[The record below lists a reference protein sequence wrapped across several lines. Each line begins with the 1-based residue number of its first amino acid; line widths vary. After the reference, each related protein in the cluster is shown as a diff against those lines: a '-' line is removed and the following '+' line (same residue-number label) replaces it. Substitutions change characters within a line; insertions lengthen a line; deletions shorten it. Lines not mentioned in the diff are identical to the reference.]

1 MTSSPLQK
9 TDLRRSLIKFS
20 STLTGLI
27 AVVGI
32 MSLFSIWSMNR
43 AHIKVDIE
51 IEKNRYLT
59 EEGLLAQIDFK
70 VQVQEWKNILLRG
83 SDESARSKYLYAFED
98 REAGVEKHLTN
109 LAGKADEINLNDY
122 RNRAKELIEQHRKLT
137 IVYRKAL
144 ASVPNLGP
152 AQAHKVDSQVLGIDR
167 DLEANISELCQS
179 LSTFSKTRSETLVKQ
194 LDERYRS
201 LRTVLLIVISFS
213 LVATMISLYSA
224 LRSASD

>member
-59 EEGLLAQIDFK
+59 EEGFLAQIDFK

-122 RNRAKELIEQHRKLT
+122 RNRAKELIEQHRKLN

-224 LRSASD
+224 LRSARD

>member
-59 EEGLLAQIDFK
+59 EEGFLAQIEFK

-83 SDESARSKYLYAFED
+83 SDEAARSKYLNAFED

-109 LAGKADEINLNDY
+109 LAGKADDINLNDY
-122 RNRAKELIEQHRKLT
+122 HNRAKDLIEQHRKLT

-144 ASVPNLGP
+144 ASVPNLSP
-152 AQAHKVDSQVLGIDR
+152 AQAHKVDSLVLGIDR

-224 LRSASD
+224 LRSARD